1 MFTVALQ
8 TGSVAAASASLV
20 AGETV
25 LPGAIG
31 ILVLGDATRAG
42 WGPVAFIA
50 FVTAVIG
57 AIVVATAPAVADVEA
72 AG

>member
-1 MFTVALQ
+1 M
-8 TGSVAAASASLV
+8 
-20 AGETV
+20 
-25 LPGAIG
+25 
-31 ILVLGDATRAG
+31 VLGDATRAG

-50 FVTAVIG
+50 FATAVIG